1 MVPPDHLME
10 DFNALAAALGAGIL
24 DVRGCL
30 ILSSDG
36 LVLGAHP
43 VTAEADV
50 RPARIKIAALG
61 DPERG
66 FLQFGTEVWCYVRRG
81 PYAALSVTGTE
92 VRPGLV
98 IDQMEQVLL
107 AAEESRSRRDGL
119 RLDAG
124 TPQPAP
130 SSKPRTPLHPD
141 PRSTEEPVVIR
152 SDRAPTSAASA
163 APGPP
168 AADPT
173 GAFAPRPAPEVPTTA
188 DEPSAGP
195 PGDEPAPPADR
206 PAPERAEPGDAETSE
221 DVDRF
226 SLAREFSRLLQDDRD
241 PADG

>member
-1 MVPPDHLME
+1 ME

-43 VTAEADV
+43 ETAEADV

-81 PYAALSVTGTE
+81 PYAALSVTGTA

-107 AAEESRSRRDGL
+107 AAEESRSRREGL
-119 RLDAG
+119 RFDTAG
-124 TPQPAP
+124 ASPPAP
-130 SSKPRTPLHPD
+130 TTKPRTPLHPD
-141 PRSTEEPVVIR
+141 PKSAEDPVVVR
-152 SDRAPTSAASA
+152 VDRAPVAA
-163 APGPP
+163 
-168 AADPT
+168 
-173 GAFAPRPAPEVPTTA
+173 
-188 DEPSAGP
+188 
-195 PGDEPAPPADR
+195 APPAV
-206 PAPERAEPGDAETSE
+206 A
-221 DVDRF
+221 
-226 SLAREFSRLLQDDRD
+226 
-241 PADG
+241 